1 MSWDKHGRLHDIIT
15 WPERE
20 EVDKYIYTPG
30 LHGLELA
37 KALMDG
43 RILGMRCSDGK
54 VYVPPKTFCPDY
66 GQGELVEVKG
76 PWRLQHYTVVYE
88 DLYGNR
94 LEKPIVV
101 GVIKPDDADLG
112 MIHIVNVD
120 PSAVRQG
127 MTLRPVFR
135 PKEQRKGT
143 ILDIEYFEPA

>member
-1 MSWDKHGRLHDIIT
+1 
-15 WPERE
+15 
-20 EVDKYIYTPG
+20 
-30 LHGLELA
+30 
-37 KALMDG
+37 
-43 RILGMRCSDGK
+43 MRCSDGK

-66 GQGELVEVKG
+66 SQGELVEVKG